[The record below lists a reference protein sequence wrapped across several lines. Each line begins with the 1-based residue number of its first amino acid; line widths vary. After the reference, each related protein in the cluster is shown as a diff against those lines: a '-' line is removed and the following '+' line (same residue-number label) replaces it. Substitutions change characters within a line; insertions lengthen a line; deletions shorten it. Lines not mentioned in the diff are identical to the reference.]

1 MARHNNIIS
10 AIDIGSGS
18 IKGIVVQ
25 QKKDRQQVAVL
36 SFISIASEGINRGVV
51 MDAEIVSEKIN
62 QVLSKLKSE
71 IKPHHLKDVFVN
83 IGGSHIISES
93 GHGAVAISR
102 ADQKVSPDD
111 RDRVIRE
118 AKPANLNPNQ
128 EVLRIFPQEFIVDSD
143 TGLKDAVGM
152 KGIKLESNVLA
163 VCVFSPYLKKL
174 VDVVLSTDLGIAEIV
189 PSPLAA
195 AEALLTSQQKELGS
209 VLVDIGAETTGIAV
223 YEDKNLIHLAVLP
236 VGSAHI
242 TRDIAIALQIDI
254 NLAEEIK
261 KKFGSYIF
269 QNKSKK
275 EKISTGKG
283 ETFVFDTKKMV
294 KAGRAR
300 VAEIFNLVAKELKK
314 INRQEALPAGV
325 ILTGGGSK
333 LPGIVDF
340 VKKQLKLP
348 VKKGVVKEFI
358 GLEEDPSYSA
368 VCGLIMTR
376 MGQEEPGGTITGG
389 AIVSR
394 IKKLFRIFVP

>member
-1 MARHNNIIS
+1 MARNNNIIG
-10 AIDIGSGS
+10 AIDIGSGF

-25 QKKDRQQVAVL
+25 PKRGRQQIAVL
-36 SFISIASEGINRGVV
+36 SCVS
-51 MDAEIVSEKIN
+51 IVSEGVSRGIIIDAEVVAEKLN
-62 QVLSKLKSE
+62 QAFTKLKSE
-71 IKPHHLKDVFVN
+71 IKPHHLKDVFIN
-83 IGGSHIISES
+83 IGGSHIISEP

-118 AKPANLNPNQ
+118 AKPVNLNPNQ
-128 EVLRIFPQEFIVDSD
+128 EVLRIFPQEFIVDND
-143 TGLKDAVGM
+143 AGLKDAVGM
-152 KGIKLESNVLA
+152 KGIKLETNVLA
-163 VCVFSPYLKKL
+163 VCVFSPYLKKM
-174 VDVVLSTDLGIAEIV
+174 VDTVLSTDIGITEVV

-195 AEALLTSQQKELGS
+195 AEALLTSQQKELG
-209 VLVDIGAETTGIAV
+209 VIVVDIGSETTGIAV

-242 TRDIAIALQIDI
+242 TRDIAIALQVEI

-269 QNKSKK
+269 QNRNKK
-275 EKISTGKG
+275 EKIITEKG
-283 ETFVFDTKKMV
+283 ETFIFDSKRMV

-300 VAEIFNLVAKELKK
+300 VAEIFDLVAKELKK

-348 VKKGVVKEFI
+348 VKKGVVREFI
-358 GLEEDPSYSA
+358 GLEEDPSYST
-368 VCGLIMTR
+368 VCGLVTTGIGQQEIGEPR
-376 MGQEEPGGTITGG
+376 MSGF
-389 AIVSR
+389 VSR
-394 IKKLFRIFVP
+394 IKIFFKRFIP

>member
-10 AIDIGSGS
+10 AIDIGSGF

-25 QKKDRQQVAVL
+25 QKRDRQQVAVL
-36 SFISIASEGINRGVV
+36 SFVSIASEGISRGVV
-51 MDAEIVSEKIN
+51 IDTEIVSEKIN
-62 QVLSKLKSE
+62 QVLAKLKSE
-71 IKPHHLKDVFVN
+71 IKPHHLKDIFVN

-111 RDRVIRE
+111 RDRVIGE
-118 AKPANLNPNQ
+118 AKPVNLNPNQ
-128 EVLRIFPQEFIVDSD
+128 EVLRIFPQEFIVDND
-143 TGLKDAVGM
+143 RGLKDAVGM
-152 KGIKLESNVLA
+152 KGIKLEADVLA

-174 VDVVLSTDLGIAEIV
+174 VDVVLSTDIGITEVV

-209 VLVDIGAETTGIAV
+209 VLIDIGAETTGMAV

-275 EKISTGKG
+275 EKINTGKG
-283 ETFVFDTKKMV
+283 ESFVFDSKKMV
-294 KAGRAR
+294 QAGRAR

-325 ILTGGGSK
+325 ILTGGGSN

-348 VKKGVVKEFI
+348 VKKGVVKDFI
-358 GLEEDPSYSA
+358 ALEEDPSYST
-368 VCGLIMTR
+368 VCGLVMTGI
-376 MGQEEPGGTITGG
+376 GQQEIRRPMTEG
-389 AIVSR
+389 AIISR
-394 IKKLFRIFVP
+394 IKKVFRIFVP